1 MKSPPLASP
10 ATVGD
15 LIEWGEKRLIEAEVF
30 FGHGADCA
38 LDEAAFLA
46 LTALGLPLATAGAG
60 LKQVVSEKQRE
71 QVARLVE
78 QRIETR
84 QPAAYL
90 VHEAWFAGLPFYVDQ
105 RVLVPRSPISE
116 LIGSRFSPWLS
127 KHEELRILDLGT
139 GSGCIA
145 VACARAF
152 PDSRID
158 ATDVSQDALQV
169 ARINLQRHGL
179 EHRIRLHESD
189 VFSALPQ
196 HAYDIIV
203 SNPPYVP
210 EPEIKKL
217 PPEYRAEPKLGM
229 GGGADGLQ
237 IVRRLLTQSAA
248 YLAETGILIVEVGH
262 QEKGLQQ
269 AYPDVPFLWL
279 EFEKGGQGVF
289 LLEASELRLHFPRMD
304 PRRPQ

>member
-1 MKSPPLASP
+1 MKPTPSASP

-15 LIEWGEKRLIEAEVF
+15 LIEWGEKRLTEAGVY
-30 FGHGADCA
+30 FGHGTDCA
-38 LDEAAFLA
+38 LDEAAFLV
-46 LTALGLPLATAGAG
+46 LTALGLPLGTAGAG
-60 LKQVVSEKQRE
+60 LKRVVSEEPRE
-71 QVARLVE
+71 NVSRLVE
-78 QRIETR
+78 QRIKTR
-84 QPAAYL
+84 RPAAYL
-90 VHEAWFAGLPFYVDQ
+90 VHEAWFAGLPFYVDE

-116 LIGSRFSPWLS
+116 IIGSRFAPWLS
-127 KHEELRILDLGT
+127 KNEELRILDLGT

-145 VACARAF
+145 VACALAF

-158 ATDVSQDALQV
+158 ATDVSQDALRV

-179 EHRIRLHESD
+179 EHRIQLHESD

-217 PPEYRAEPKLGM
+217 PPEYRAEPKLGLA
-229 GGGADGLQ
+229 GGADGLQ

-262 QEKGLQQ
+262 QEKCLQQ
-269 AYPDVPFLWL
+269 IYPNVPFMWL
-279 EFEKGGQGVF
+279 EFERGGEGVF
-289 LLEASELRLHFPRMD
+289 LLQASELRLHFPHS
-304 PRRPQ
+304 